1 VKVFQVLSKFLP
13 QQIAG
18 TEVYTFALS
27 KQLQQKEIDVK
38 VVIPNYGEKVASE
51 YVYKGLTVHQYAEP
65 SVVNRQLIMGL
76 KAPEGLQYFT
86 KLIEDERPDII
97 HFHELAGSN
106 GITLH
111 HVKEAQKIG
120 IKVLMTLHLA
130 TYSCMTG
137 SLLQNGLSNCSGK
150 IELKKCTECYL
161 STKKLEKST
170 VKLLTRLSILL
181 NLLGINS
188 TKLSNRFATA
198 LGSTSLVKKKRQNL
212 LELVNCCDKVVVLN
226 NWYKEILVSNGISP
240 NKITLITQ
248 GLPVHRTL
256 KKGVKPYSDILK
268 FIFVG
273 RISYFKGIHL
283 LIDAFMQL
291 DYTKAELH
299 IYGQTDDSIY
309 ENDLKKKSNLFQN
322 IKWKGK
328 LSQSDVVSTMN
339 NYDAFC
345 LCSTITEM
353 SPLVIQ
359 EAFIAGIPVIASN
372 VYGNAEQINH
382 GINGLLFNINDSV
395 DLLTQLNRCLYEI
408 DLLPSLVK
416 NITPPKSFDKV
427 GDEYME
433 LYKSI
438 LN

>member
-1 VKVFQVLSKFLP
+1 MKILQILNHFLP
-13 QQIAG
+13 YQTAG
-18 TEVYTFALS
+18 TEVYTWALS
-27 KQLQQKEIDVK
+27 KYLQENGVDVK
-38 VVIPNYGEKVASE
+38 IVIPNYENFSAAQYVFDGLP
-51 YVYKGLTVHQYAEP
+51 VYKYAEP
-65 SVVNRQLIMGL
+65 STVDRSLIMGFR
-76 KAPEGLQYFT
+76 APEGLKWFT
-86 KLIEDERPDII
+86 KFIRDELPDII

-120 IKVLMTLHLA
+120 VKVLMTFHLA

-137 SLLQNGLSNCSGK
+137 SLLQNGLSNCNGK
-150 IELKKCTECYL
+150 IELKKCTECYI
-161 STKKLEKST
+161 SSKTLENSN
-170 VKLLTRLSILL
+170 VNVLTRLSLLL
-181 NLLGINS
+181 NLLGINP

-198 LGSTSLVKKKRQNL
+198 LGSTSLVKKKCQNL
-212 LELVNCCDKVVVLN
+212 IELANSCDKVIVLN
-226 NWYKEILVSNGISP
+226 NWYKEILISNGISL
-240 NKITLITQ
+240 NKIALISQ
-248 GLPVHRTL
+248 GLPFNKTL
-256 KKGVKPYSDILK
+256 IKGVKPYRDKIK

-273 RISYFKGIHL
+273 RISHFKGIHL

-291 DYTKAELH
+291 DCTKTELH

-309 ENDLKKKSNLFQN
+309 ENDLRKKSNLFQN

-328 LSQSDVVSTMN
+328 LSQSDVVSTMYN
-339 NYDAFC
+339 CDALC

-359 EAFIAGIPVIASN
+359 EAYAAGIPVIASN

-395 DLLTQLNRCLYEI
+395 DLLSQLNRCIYEI

-416 NITPPKSFDKV
+416 NITPPKTFDKV

>member
-1 VKVFQVLSKFLP
+1 MKVIQVLSKFLP

-18 TEVYTFALS
+18 TEVYTLALS
-27 KQLQQKEIDVK
+27 KLLQQKYIDVK
-38 VVIPNYGEKVASE
+38 VVIPHYGDEVASDYE
-51 YVYKGLTVHQYAEP
+51 YEGLTVHQYPEP
-65 SVVNRQLIMGL
+65 SIVSRDLILGL
-76 KAPEGLQYFT
+76 KVPEGLQYFT
-86 KLIEDERPDII
+86 EYIREELPDII
-97 HFHELAGSN
+97 HFHDLAGSN

-111 HVKEAQKIG
+111 HVKVAKQLG
-120 IKVLMTLHLA
+120 VKVLMTFHLA

-137 SLLQNGLSNCSGK
+137 SLLQNGLFNCNGK
-150 IELKKCTECYL
+150 IELKKCTQCYL

-170 VKLLTRLSILL
+170 AKLLTGLSLLL
-181 NLLGINS
+181 NLLGINP

-212 LELVNCCDKVVVLN
+212 IELVNSCDKVIALN
-226 NWYKEILVSNGISP
+226 NWYKEILISNGISI

-248 GLPVHRTL
+248 GLPVHRTF
-256 KKGVKPYSDILK
+256 KKGVKPFSNKKL

-273 RISYFKGIHL
+273 RISQFKGIHL
-283 LIDAFMQL
+283 LIDAFKQL
-291 DYTKAELH
+291 DWSKAELH

-322 IKWKGK
+322 IKWKGM
-328 LSQSDVVSTMN
+328 LSQSDVVSTMY
-339 NYDAFC
+339 NYDALC

-359 EAFIAGIPVIASN
+359 EAFAAGIPVIASN
-372 VYGNAEQINH
+372 VFGNAEQIKH
-382 GINGLLFNINDSV
+382 GINGLLFNVNDSV
-395 DLLTQLNRCLYEI
+395 DLLAQLNRCINEI
-408 DLLPSLVK
+408 DLMPTLAN
-416 NITPPKSFDKV
+416 NIIPPKSFYKV
-427 GDEYME
+427 GDEYIE